1 MLMQALSRVAL
12 VLAAV
17 VAVTVLWQGP
27 ASATG
32 GPGGGGLGGTTC
44 GQSYTPGCK
53 ITAGS
58 PGSPGGPG
66 SPGTGGTGGTHTV
79 GSGPGS
85 GCTGTVNATFGCV
98 PAGCTITVQTLACPI
113 GVGAPPRRRVP
124 PRPRRRVCWPGS
136 SCGTCGFLIR

>member
-1 MLMQALSRVAL
+1 MKTLSRVAL

-98 PAGCTITVQTLACPI
+98 PAGLHDHGPDTGLPDRGWRPA
-113 GVGAPPRRRVP
+113 RRRGSPRAPAAGCAGPARRAVP
-124 PRPRRRVCWPGS
+124 AAS
-136 SCGTCGFLIR
+136 